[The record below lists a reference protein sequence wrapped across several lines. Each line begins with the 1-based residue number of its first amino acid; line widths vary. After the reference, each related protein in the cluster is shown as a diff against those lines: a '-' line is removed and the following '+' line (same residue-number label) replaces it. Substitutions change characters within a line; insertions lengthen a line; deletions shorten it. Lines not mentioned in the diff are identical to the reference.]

1 MRFLLLLFFFSF
13 PVFSKDLIAVY
24 RLGHVMGET
33 LPEPGINEILNPEK
47 IRPLNFMHLLS
58 CLNYCASKDEVKA
71 VVLYAEGMRL
81 GMAQKQELL
90 RRIHEI
96 KKSGKKVYL
105 YTHGLDEASL
115 PLAQSTEISLFPEG
129 GVSFRGLAMQQL
141 YFKGMLDK
149 LGLEADIVHIGD
161 YKSAG
166 EPFYLTAPSEE
177 AAKQQRELG
186 EGLFVE
192 VTKSCATSERKDA
205 AAYRALIDEGLF
217 SSQQALDHKLV
228 DTLEYHNEF
237 IKRLKKTY
245 AKADFKLNYGMP
257 KSFEPPKIN
266 NMMDAISFFQKLSA
280 PKKKSNNDILA
291 LVNLDG
297 TIDTRMGEALRRYIM
312 RASQN
317 DKVKAM
323 VLRINS
329 PGGSALASEMICQ
342 ATEEFK
348 KTGKTFVVSMS
359 NVAASGGYYSA
370 VFGEP
375 IYAESA
381 TITGSIGVLG
391 GKLVMSKMFD
401 KIGISTH
408 EFKIG
413 KYSDINSSTSFFNE
427 DQRAKITESMNRVY
441 DVFKGRIIQGR
452 EGKLK
457 GDLEAMAGGRVYT
470 GLQAKELG
478 LVDKIGGLRE
488 AINDAKEQAGLKRY
502 SLETF
507 PKQLSFEEML
517 MESFRPQEKEDEFV
531 SYDPIIVKSMNSAW
545 LTELMLNLKIHQ
557 PQLTQEI
564 HKFFQYLTL
573 LQGENTLVLDPRW
586 AQ

>member
-1 MRFLLLLFFFSF
+1 MRFLLALLFFCV
-13 PVFSKDLIAVY
+13 PAFSKDLIAVY

-33 LPEPGINEILNPEK
+33 LPEPGINEILDPEK
-47 IRPLNFMHLLS
+47 VRPLNFMQILS
-58 CLNYCASKDEVKA
+58 CLNYCVSKEEVKA
-71 VVLYAEGMRL
+71 VVLYSEGMRL

-96 KKSGKKVYL
+96 KKAGKEVYL
-105 YTHGLDEASL
+105 YAFNLDESTL
-115 PLAQSTEISLFPEG
+115 PLAQSTKISLFPEG
-129 GVSFRGLAMQQL
+129 DVSFRGLAMQQL
-141 YFKGMLDK
+141 YFKGLLDK
-149 LGLEADIVHIGD
+149 LGLEADIIHIGD

-166 EPFYLTAPSEE
+166 EPFYLTAPSAE
-177 AAKQQRELG
+177 AAKQQKDLG
-186 EGLFVE
+186 EGLFLE
-192 VTKSCATSERKDA
+192 VTKECAKGGRKDQ
-205 AAYRALIDEGLF
+205 AAYHALIDEGLF
-217 SSQQALDHKLV
+217 LSQQALEHKLV
-228 DTLEYHNEF
+228 DKLEYHNEF
-237 IKRLKKTY
+237 VKRLKGTH

-266 NMMDAISFFQKLSA
+266 NMMDALSFFQKLSA

-297 TIDTRMGEALRRYIM
+297 TIDARMGEQLRRYIM

-317 DKVKAM
+317 DQVKAM

-348 KTGKTFVVSMS
+348 KTGKTFVVSMG

-375 IYAESA
+375 IFAESA

-391 GKLVMSKMFD
+391 GKLVMSKMLD

-427 DQRAKITESMNRVY
+427 EQRNKITESMNHVY
-441 DVFKGRIIQGR
+441 AVFKDRINQGR
-452 EGKLK
+452 KSKLT

-488 AINDAKEQAGLKRY
+488 AINEAKKQAGLKRY

-507 PKQLSFEEML
+507 PKQLTFEEML

-531 SYDPIIVKSMNSAW
+531 SYEPMMKKSLNSEW
-545 LTELMLNLKIHQ
+545 LTELMLNMKIHQ
-557 PQLTQEI
+557 PKLTHEI

-573 LQGENTLVLDPRW
+573 LQGESTLVLDPRW
-586 AQ
+586 AR